1 MEPHT
6 PSARAQ
12 GYKLDGTEESC
23 QSVTKIY
30 DQYATMAVA
39 SWHILFSRSFKFVK
53 RTLLT
58 VTVRLSV

>member
-1 MEPHT
+1 M
-6 PSARAQ
+6 A
-12 GYKLDGTEESC
+12 C

-39 SWHILFSRSFKFVK
+39 SWHVFFSQNFKFVK

-58 VTVRLSV
+58 VTVRLSDDSDPRLYLSASDLGRQC